1 MPLAEPS
8 AARRRLGF
16 AGAVLALSLASLDAL
31 TVATALAAIAGDLG
45 DLGRSSWLFTWYL
58 LASTCAMLVWG
69 KLGDLYGRR
78 RVLQIAIAW
87 FMLASLATGFARSM
101 AQLALGRALQGVAS
115 SALLSLP
122 SALAADLI
130 PARERGR
137 YLAFFSGTWAATS
150 LLGPLIGGLL
160 VDGPGWRWIFWFNVP
175 TALVA
180 VALLSA
186 LRPGNTRVAHA
197 IDYPGVLLL
206 VGGVAPLVLAAS
218 LGGRMW
224 PWLSWPGVALPC
236 ASALLIP
243 AFVWRQLRAPEP
255 LLPVQMFASPVV
267 RAAAGANF
275 VFGLANFAVTIFIP
289 LFAVVVMG
297 TSATRAGLML
307 APVSVGLFLSA
318 FWVGRRIAVTGRY
331 RAYPPLGMALYATCL
346 LLFMRMGPQTSITS
360 LALCS
365 LGLGMGSG
373 PLSPVIVISL
383 QNAVAQR
390 DVGAASALAFFSR
403 QIGQALGTAGLGALV
418 AARLAEHVGR
428 LAPAAGQGALSSR
441 GLADGAGLIG
451 GLSAELRAGVI
462 EAFRL
467 AIADGYAAMLGVIL
481 VAAAILLRLPQVT
494 LATRVGESAAS
505 QVE

>member
-8 AARRRLGF
+8 ATRRRLGF

-31 TVATALAAIAGDLG
+31 SVATALAAIAADLG
-45 DLGRSSWLFTWYL
+45 DLGQSSWLFTWYL

-101 AQLALGRALQGVAS
+101 EELALGRALQGVAS

-122 SALAADLI
+122 NALAADLV

-150 LLGPLIGGLL
+150 LVGPLIGGLL

-175 TALVA
+175 TALIA
-180 VALLSA
+180 AALLSA
-186 LRPGNTRVAHA
+186 LRTAGARVAHA
-197 IDYPGVLLL
+197 IDYAGVLLL
-206 VGGVAPLVLAAS
+206 VGAVGPLVLAAS
-218 LGGRMW
+218 LGGRLW
-224 PWLSWPGVALPC
+224 PWLSWPSAALLG
-236 ASALLIP
+236 ASALLVP
-243 AFVWRQLRAPEP
+243 AFVWRQRRAPEP
-255 LLPVQMFASPVV
+255 LLPVQMFSSPVV

-307 APVSVGLFLSA
+307 APVSVGLFFSA
-318 FWVGRRIAVTGRY
+318 FWVGRRIALTGRY
-331 RAYPPLGMALYATCL
+331 RIYPPLGMALYAACL
-346 LLFMRMGPQTSITS
+346 LLFMRMGPHTSTAV
-360 LALCS
+360 LFLCS
-365 LGLGMGSG
+365 LGLGVGSG
-373 PLSPVIVISL
+373 PMSPVIVISL
-383 QNAVAQR
+383 QNAVSQR
-390 DVGAASALAFFSR
+390 DVGAASALASFSR
-403 QIGQALGTAGLGALV
+403 QIGQALGTAALGALV
-418 AARLAEHVGR
+418 AARLAEHLGR
-428 LAPAAGQGALSSR
+428 LAPAAEQR
-441 GLADGAGLIG
+441 
-451 GLSAELRAGVI
+451 GLSARALAEGVELIRGLPPELRADVI

-481 VAAAILLRLPQVT
+481 VAAAILLRLPQVQ